1 MDASTSVIAK
11 DLTPPFIVAIL
22 HDTDV
27 ARKIASFEPRPSDE
41 MVSLAPSQKG
51 FLGIETARDEKGR
64 WLSVSYWQ
72 DIAAYNTWRQACA
85 RRITEIFPGKSLE
98 SLCRVKVADI
108 TRPLVTKH
116 THQLKADKPATS
128 KSHYSNRI
136 SRFSKL
142 MPSIMEYF
150 GHVPLRRSR

>member
-51 FLGIETARDEKGR
+51 FLGVETIRDEEGR
-64 WLSVSYWQ
+64 WMSVSYWQ
-72 DIAAYNTWRQACA
+72 DVPTYNKWRQICI
-85 RRITEIFPGKSLE
+85 RRVAQVFPNTSFEK
-98 SLCRVKVADI
+98 LCKINVGSV
-108 TRPLVTKH
+108 
-116 THQLKADKPATS
+116 
-128 KSHYSNRI
+128 
-136 SRFSKL
+136 
-142 MPSIMEYF
+142 
-150 GHVPLRRSR
+150 